1 MSKIEALVLNVTD
14 PQALAGFYCDVLGM
28 TRINHKDGAAVGYER
43 GGANIM
49 FRQSST
55 PGPYKHN
62 SNDRYWKIALTLP
75 DLSHAHAW
83 LARHGVAASDP
94 HQFRDIGYLSH
105 FTDPEGH
112 VIELVQHT
120 FLGSPLTQDGSSELP
135 LGGGCEIG
143 LVTLR
148 TGDIAAE
155 MERLQTCFGLRF
167 LVREQVSD
175 LGFDLYFFSGNG
187 DDPPN
192 PDPDALVNREW
203 LYQRPYTV
211 LEFQHRTNG
220 HPVSPAQTKAK
231 GFREL
236 QFSSGQTWS

>member
-1 MSKIEALVLNVTD
+1 MAKIETLVLNVTD
-14 PQALAGFYCDVLGM
+14 PQSLAGFYCDVLGM
-28 TRINHKDGAAVGYER
+28 QRSNHDEGIAVGYGR
-43 GGANIM
+43 DGADIVL
-49 FRQSST
+49 RPASAAGAYEHKAQ
-55 PGPYKHN
+55 
-62 SNDRYWKIALTLP
+62 DRYWKIALTLP
-75 DLSHAHAW
+75 DVDHAHAW
-83 LARHGVAASDP
+83 LTRHRVAASDP
-94 HQFRDIGYLSH
+94 HQFRDVGYLSH

-120 FLGSPLTQDGSSELP
+120 FAGSPRTREGHSDLP

-155 MERLQTCFGLRF
+155 MKRLHTGFGLTY
-167 LVREQVSD
+167 LVRERVTD

-187 DDPPN
+187 DDPPD

-211 LEFQHRTNG
+211 LELQHRTNG
-220 HPVSPAQTKAK
+220 HPVSPAPTEAK
-231 GFREL
+231 GFREVL
-236 QFSSGQTWS
+236 LSTGLALR